1 MPIDYVIFTDDEVVF
16 LEVKSGQSYLSKRQQ
31 QIKDAVLAGKVVW
44 AEYRIDG
51 VIHGTVQETPPVSG
65 ETEAGGQVPQVSE
78 DVPGSSKVDEAAK
91 LVTNQ

>member
-31 QIKDAVLAGKVVW
+31 QIKDAVLAGKVIW

-51 VIHGTVQETPPVSG
+51 VIHGTVQETPPISG
-65 ETEAGGQVPQVSE
+65 DTETGSQVPPVQK
-78 DVPGSSKVDEAAK
+78 DIPGSTKADETVK
-91 LVTNQ
+91 LVPVQ